1 MARAKRN
8 KPHNPAKVH
17 DRRSRDLPR
26 NAEVA
31 AVEVD
36 DPLALE
42 PGEKIVTLR
51 SIRNDPLARLHTHR
65 QVDEAQYQ
73 GGRAFQHDWEKAE
86 RGPQAVDPT
95 REYVDGGQKREP
107 ITEGQRKAVLRLNR
121 AERELGAD
129 GSALV
134 HEVLILGMTM
144 EQIGQRRGLR
154 GQRWIDYLRVPRPA
168 GADLW
173 IRDGAAVGRGAD
185 QIRRGAGH
193 LLIWR
198 NVPFAGAVSL
208 RGGERLRPAPGDGD
222 LDNWCD
228 LGCGS
233 RTGPG
238 VPQGACRPA

>member
-1 MARAKRN
+1 VARARRN

-51 SIRNDPLARLHTHR
+51 SIRNDLLGKLHSHR
-65 QVDEAQYQ
+65 QLDEAQYQ
-73 GGRAFQHDWEKAE
+73 GGRAFQSDWEKAE

-95 REYVDGGQKREP
+95 REYVDGARSREP

-129 GSALV
+129 GAALV

-144 EQIGQRRGLR
+144 EQTAQRRALR
-154 GQRWIDYLRVPRPA
+154 GQRWIDY
-168 GADLW
+168 
-173 IRDGAAVGRGAD
+173 
-185 QIRRGAGH
+185 
-193 LLIWR
+193 
-198 NVPFAGAVSL
+198 FAKRFRECL
-208 RGGERLRPAPGDGD
+208 DRLAMIYGFA
-222 LDNWCD
+222 
-228 LGCGS
+228 
-233 RTGPG
+233 TGP
-238 VPQGACRPA
+238 R

>member
-1 MARAKRN
+1 LPCGWWRRREFAGALNGFKFHHSRSSHLARAQRN
-8 KPHNPAKVH
+8 KPHNPARLH

-51 SIRNDPLARLHTHR
+51 SIRNDLLGRLHSHR
-65 QVDEAQYQ
+65 QIDEAQYQ
-73 GGRAFQHDWEKAE
+73 GGRAFQGDWEKAE

-95 REYVDGGQKREP
+95 REYVDGARSREP

-129 GSALV
+129 GAALV

-144 EQIGQRRGLR
+144 EQIAQRRALR
-154 GQRWIDYLRVPRPA
+154 SQRWIDYFA
-168 GADLW
+168 
-173 IRDGAAVGRGAD
+173 
-185 QIRRGAGH
+185 RRFRECLDRLA
-193 LLIWR
+193 LIYG
-198 NVPFAGAVSL
+198 FATEK
-208 RGGERLRPAPGDGD
+208 R
-222 LDNWCD
+222 
-228 LGCGS
+228 
-233 RTGPG
+233 
-238 VPQGACRPA
+238 